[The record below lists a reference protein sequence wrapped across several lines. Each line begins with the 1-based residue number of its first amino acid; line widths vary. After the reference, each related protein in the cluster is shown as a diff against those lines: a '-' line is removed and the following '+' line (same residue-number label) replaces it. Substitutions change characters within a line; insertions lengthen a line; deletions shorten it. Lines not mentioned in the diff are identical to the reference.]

1 MYCLFE
7 KTKMYKKEAGDG
19 PFLKIMDTNGLN
31 MSYLIDFQFDPPD
44 DPKEYIHRVGRTAR
58 GNNKGTALSF
68 VKVKEKSMMEEVE
81 EHLRDWIPPGQES
94 IFK

>member
-1 MYCLFE
+1 
-7 KTKMYKKEAGDG
+7 MYKKEAGDG

-58 GNNKGTALSF
+58 AGRGGMAITMVTQYDIPLMHKIENKISKL
-68 VKVKEKSMMEEVE
+68 
-81 EHLRDWIPPGQES
+81 
-94 IFK
+94 